1 MSVSFGC
8 HCGEEKKPVN
18 KRNWRVTKR
27 NYHNSA
33 FNGYRS
39 TYSDYSSV
47 ICLECG
53 TLGRTKA
60 DYVFHLKD
68 VKPGEGGY

>member
-8 HCGEEKKPVN
+8 HCEERKKPVN

-27 NYHNSA
+27 HYHNSA

-47 ICLECG
+47 VCLTCCAV
-53 TLGRTKA
+53 GRTKA
-60 DYVFHLKD
+60 DFVYHLKD